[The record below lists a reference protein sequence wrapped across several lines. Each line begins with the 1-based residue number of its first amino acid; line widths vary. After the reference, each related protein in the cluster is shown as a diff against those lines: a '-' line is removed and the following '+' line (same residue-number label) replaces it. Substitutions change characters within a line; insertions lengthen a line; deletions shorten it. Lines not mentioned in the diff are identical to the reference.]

1 MRKSIVKAKLED
13 NHPVLITQLHLTDPT
28 LFEMA
33 SLMGFDCLW
42 MDLEHHAYSV
52 ETASALMRAARVGS
66 ADVLARPAKGE
77 FMRMGRLL
85 EAGATGILYPRC
97 SDAEEAAEVVRWCKF
112 APQGER
118 GYDGSSPDNPFRFM
132 APAEY
137 VEAANRETFIIVQL
151 EEPAAIERADEII
164 AVEGIDGL
172 MLGPADFSVL
182 SGIPGQVDHE
192 LVTAAMDKIAR
203 AADSAGK
210 HWGRTSTSFDD
221 TKRFLDMGAR
231 LVFQGSDVM
240 SMKKALG
247 ELRTGALE
255 LGFTFAE

>member
-1 MRKSIVKAKLED
+1 MRQSIVKEKLAG
-13 NHPVLITQLHLTDPT
+13 NQPVLITQLHLTDPT

-52 ETASALMRAARVGS
+52 ETASSLMRAVRVGKS
-66 ADVLARPAKGE
+66 DVIARPAKGE

-137 VEAANRETFIIVQL
+137 IEAANRETFIIVQL
-151 EEPAAIERADEII
+151 EEPAAIERAGEII

-182 SGIPGQVDHE
+182 SGVPGQVDHKVVVE
-192 LVTAAMDKIAR
+192 AMEKIAR
-203 AADSAGK
+203 AADGAGK
-210 HWGRTSTSFDD
+210 HWGRTSASFDD
-221 TKRFLDMGAR
+221 TKKFLEMGAR
-231 LVFQGSDVM
+231 LIFQGSDVM
-240 SMKKALG
+240 TLKKALLD
-247 ELRTGALE
+247 LRTGASE
-255 LGFTFAE
+255 LGFTFGA

>member
-1 MRKSIVKAKLED
+1 MRKSIVKQKLAQD
-13 NHPVLITQLHLTDPT
+13 QPVLITQLHLTDPS

-42 MDLEHHAYSV
+42 IDLEHHAHSV
-52 ETASALMRAARVGS
+52 ETASALMRGARVGHS
-66 ADVLARPAKGE
+66 DVIARPAKGE

-97 SDAEEAAEVVRWCKF
+97 SDAKEAAEVVRWCKF

-132 APAEY
+132 EPAEY
-137 VEAANRETFIIVQL
+137 VAAANRETFIIVQL
-151 EEPAAIERADEII
+151 EEPAAITRAEEIV

-182 SGIPGQVDHE
+182 SGIPGQVDHD
-192 LVTAAMDKIAR
+192 LVRAATETIATAAKA
-203 AADSAGK
+203 AGK
-210 HWGRTSTSFDD
+210 HWGRTSASFAD
-221 TKRFLDMGAR
+221 TKKFIDMGAR
-231 LVFQGSDVM
+231 LIFQGSDIM
-240 SMKKALG
+240 SMKKALL
-247 ELRTGALE
+247 ELKTGAID
-255 LGFTFAE
+255 LGFTFKS